1 MTELY
6 SSGNA
11 DRQTVTIPDSQT
23 HKTTKKWG
31 LNMDRTERR
40 EQQIAH
46 AKEHFAHHKAIFR
59 QLDGMSTLD
68 WRNENGSSNYY
79 VRYVFDE
86 SHGFLYISGDLG
98 TAAVEL
104 TERATLKALSDYE
117 VGYFMEKIRCSTN
130 LYCYDAEIAKEDL
143 TYYVQ
148 NYLGSCEEDLSDRKV
163 PLPKEFDVLL
173 ESLDERDGWNL
184 TEEQKIWLSERCPDY
199 WEWLYS
205 TGKYIDTRVV
215 CWLVGLQMA
224 WKQVKDKLVDSLTTG
239 L

>member
-1 MTELY
+1 MTELC

-86 SHGFLYISGDLG
+86 SHGFLYLSGDLG

-104 TERATLKALSDYE
+104 TERATLKALSGYE
-117 VGYFMEKIRCSTN
+117 VGYFMEKIRCSTD
-130 LYCYDAEIAKEDL
+130 LYRYDTEIAKEDL
-143 TYYVQ
+143 TYYLW
-148 NYLGSCEEDLSDRKV
+148 YCEEDENEKMTISEFITDLLS
-163 PLPKEFDVLL
+163 
-173 ESLDERDGWNL
+173 SLDTRQGLNL
-184 TEEQKIWLSERCPDY
+184 TEEQENRLSELNSGY
-199 WEWLYS
+199 WEWIS
-205 TGKYIDTRVV
+205 NVGQCVDTRVV